1 MSQWKMVEIGKCCT
15 SISKV
20 KADYFSS
27 VDEFIYIDISAID
40 RETKAICSIEPML
53 ADDAPS
59 RAKQIIKKDD
69 VLISTV
75 RPNLNAVAKVNAF
88 ADGAIASTGFCV
100 LRSNPEV
107 INSTYLYYFVRSNSF
122 IDYLNSL
129 ATGASYPAVSDKI
142 VKACK
147 IPLPPLDIQKQN
159 VTRLEL
165 AQALIDQRK
174 QQLGMMDTLIQS
186 TFYEMFGDPVKNEKR
201 WEIKPLSLLSKKIT
215 DGTHQSPNWADN
227 GHPFIFVSNIRNH
240 EIDFNTSKF
249 VSQEE
254 AIRLHKGCKIEIGDV
269 LLTVVGSYGYS
280 ARVKD
285 SNVFAFQRHIA
296 HIKPLPGLIDSVFL
310 ERLLSSLEIKGYID
324 NVVTGIA
331 QKTLTLSEL
340 KKLPTIVP
348 PLPLQQRFATRVQ
361 QIETLKSQMTAS
373 LAELEQNFNALMQQ
387 SFAG

>member
-1 MSQWKMVEIGKCCT
+1 MSQWEMVKLRDVCKIT
-15 SISKV
+15 SGGTPNRKHQE
-20 KADYFSS
+20 YFSGS
-27 VDEFIYIDISAID
+27 IPWVKTGDLKQKYISTPEEFITELGVKNSAAKIFPKG
-40 RETKAICSIEPML
+40 TVLIALYGATIGACSIL
-53 ADDAPS
+53 SIDATTNQ
-59 RAKQIIKKDD
+59 AC
-69 VLISTV
+69 
-75 RPNLNAVAKVNAF
+75 
-88 ADGAIASTGFCV
+88 GAILPSEKI
-100 LRSNPEV
+100 LPE
-107 INSTYLYYFVRSNSF
+107 YLYLFLLSHKQVF
-122 IDYLNSL
+122 ISQGVG
-129 ATGASYPAVSDKI
+129 GAQPNISGGILKDTL
-142 VKACK
+142 
-147 IPLPPLDIQKQN
+147 IPLPPLDIQKQI
-159 VTRLEL
+159 VARLDL
-165 AQALIDQRK
+165 AQALVDQRK
-174 QQLGMMDTLIQS
+174 QQLGLMDALVQS

-285 SNVFAFQRHIA
+285 SNIFAFQRHIA
-296 HIKPLPGLIDSVFL
+296 HIKPLPGLMDSVFL
-310 ERLLSSLEIKGYID
+310 ERLLSSMEIKGYID

-348 PLPLQQRFATRVQ
+348 PLTLQQQFAT
-361 QIETLKSQMTAS
+361 
-373 LAELEQNFNALMQQ
+373 
-387 SFAG
+387 